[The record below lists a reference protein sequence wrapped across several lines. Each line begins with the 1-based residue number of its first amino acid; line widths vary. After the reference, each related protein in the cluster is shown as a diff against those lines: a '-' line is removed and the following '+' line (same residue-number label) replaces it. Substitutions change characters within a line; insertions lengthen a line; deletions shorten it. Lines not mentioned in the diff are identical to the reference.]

1 MPLSPVEI
9 EERAKRALDVPLL
22 RFLDAS
28 LTLNSD
34 RTFSID
40 LPVSERSHNAAGA
53 LHGGAIATVLDV
65 AAYLA
70 VLPHLEPDEEA
81 VTHAFAASYMAASSA
96 PGHLQASAHLLR
108 RTRRVAFVLAELSS
122 EGDLIASATVTKSLR
137 QARADSLVT
146 G

>member
-53 LHGGAIATVLDV
+53 
-65 AAYLA
+65 
-70 VLPHLEPDEEA
+70 
-81 VTHAFAASYMAASSA
+81 HA
-96 PGHLQASAHLLR
+96 
-108 RTRRVAFVLAELSS
+108 
-122 EGDLIASATVTKSLR
+122 
-137 QARADSLVT
+137 
-146 G
+146 